1 MLADGRRR
9 FGWSVAGFLVL
20 LALLAPLALLGK
32 FQTLEFALV
41 WSIGVALVG
50 LNLLIGYCGQLSL
63 GNSAF
68 MVVGGYTTALLATR
82 QGWTPLATIPVAA
95 ALSAIGGVLLGI
107 PALKLRGLYL
117 GLATFALALS
127 APSLVRHFD
136 SLTGGSQGIY
146 VSGAGKDP
154 FGLVESGQLTS
165 EQWLYYLSLVILLL
179 FYLLTRALLRSDV
192 GRSLRSIRDGETVA
206 VANGVSLRYY
216 KTLAFAISAML
227 AGIAGSLNVMA
238 ISYIG
243 PDSFDVGVALALL
256 VAVAIG
262 GLGTQAGPIVGALFY
277 VWIPYYVQGV
287 SRATPQLAF
296 ARPDLVYGV
305 LLILLMYFVPQGAVG
320 GFYRLVAYRGRLR
333 SRAAPAAAGM
343 HASAVTGTLKPA
355 VLGGEDETDSR

>member
-1 MLADGRRR
+1 MPGDGRRSL
-9 FGWSVAGFLVL
+9 GWSVGGFLLL
-20 LALLAPLALLGK
+20 LALLAPLSVLGK

-41 WSIGVALVG
+41 WSIAVAIVG
-50 LNLLIGYCGQLSL
+50 LNLLIGYCGQISL

-82 QGWTPLATIPVAA
+82 QGWAPLATIPVAA
-95 ALSAIGGVLLGI
+95 VLSAIGGVVVGI

-146 VSGAGKDP
+146 VSGAGNDP
-154 FGLVESGQLTS
+154 FGLVESGQITS
-165 EQWLYYLSLVILLL
+165 EQWLYYLSLVILVL
-179 FYLLTRALLRSDV
+179 FYLLTRGLLRSDV
-192 GRSLRSIRDGETVA
+192 GRAFRSIRDGETVA

-216 KTLAFAISAML
+216 KTLAFAVSAML
-227 AGIAGSLNVMA
+227 AGVAGSLNVMA

-277 VWIPYYVQGV
+277 VWIPNYVQEV
-287 SRATPQLAF
+287 SRAGPELAF

-305 LLILLMYFVPQGAVG
+305 LLVLLMYFVPQGAVG
-320 GFYRLVAYRGRLR
+320 SFYRLMAYRGRLR
-333 SRAAPAAAGM
+333 SRVVPAPAGM
-343 HASAVTGTLKPA
+343 HASAVAGTMGPA
-355 VLGGEDETDSR
+355 VLGGEDETGSG